1 MSKESI
7 RVTDMQEMIAPPG
20 KFVPVYITAKL
31 IHAQELVAIRSN
43 WPHLYFTARWPL
55 TTQLP
60 SELAK
65 PATLWTQ
72 DNETDMVAARVVVG
86 YTHPDESTPLHDP
99 LWELGEAHAHRK
111 PIYLAGPI
119 ERFGKYAHCSS
130 VVGRFSSL
138 GSALMVVSH
147 LNDYETHSDKLLS
160 AITDLRVLVE
170 EVRDDK
176 RQAT

>member
-1 MSKESI
+1 MNNDSI
-7 RVTDMQEMIAPPG
+7 RVTEMQGMLAPPG
-20 KFVPVYITAKL
+20 KFIPVYITAKL
-31 IHAQELVAIRSN
+31 IHAKMLVDTRSN
-43 WPHLYFTARWPL
+43 WPNLFFTARWPL
-55 TTQLP
+55 TAQLP
-60 SELAK
+60 SEQAK

-86 YTHPDESTPLHDP
+86 YSHEDESTPLRDP

-130 VVGRFSSL
+130 VVGRYSNL

-147 LNDYETHSDKLLS
+147 LNDYESHSDKILGALTHMRDLL
-160 AITDLRVLVE
+160 E
-170 EVRDDK
+170 EMRDDQRK
-176 RQAT
+176 AT